1 MRVYCLG
8 DSMTYGFGVS
18 RREAWPALVGA
29 ATGHEMINGG
39 VNGDATSGMLARFC
53 VDVPRIKPNVAILMG
68 GCNDIFLAGSDST
81 ARCNMGSLVQQA
93 LSLAIIPV
101 IGFPVPFE
109 PSLVRDDWSLLTDFR
124 SAAEILRQYVVWLR
138 RYTEVFRV
146 PFVDFWA
153 LFAQMPDSRRTSFY
167 LDGLH
172 LTAQGHKMM
181 AHLMAEKLILL
192 FN

>member
-81 ARCNMGSLVQQA
+81 ARCNMGLLVQQA

-109 PSLVRDDWSLLTDFR
+109 LSLVRDD
-124 SAAEILRQYVVWLR
+124 
-138 RYTEVFRV
+138 
-146 PFVDFWA
+146 
-153 LFAQMPDSRRTSFY
+153 
-167 LDGLH
+167 
-172 LTAQGHKMM
+172 
-181 AHLMAEKLILL
+181 
-192 FN
+192 

>member
-8 DSMTYGFGVS
+8 DSMTYGFGGS

-109 PSLVRDDWSLLTDFR
+109 PSLVLVSSDGFPLGSRDPAPVCRMAAPLYR
-124 SAAEILRQYVVWLR
+124 SFSGALRGFLGVVRANARFSENFILPR
-138 RYTEVFRV
+138 R
-146 PFVDFWA
+146 PP
-153 LFAQMPDSRRTSFY
+153 PDRPGT
-167 LDGLH
+167 
-172 LTAQGHKMM
+172 
-181 AHLMAEKLILL
+181 
-192 FN
+192 